1 MLPASSLAQP
11 PPPVSVDLGADDFS
25 TDPGRAADQR
35 ARKAGVY
42 DLRVRY
48 VTIDA
53 RWAKGVKLPLAAGDP
68 LTPQAISGALEA
80 LKQRIDDNQLHGYGL
95 RTKGELGILHIA
107 VEYDTSP
114 SPADPPD
121 GPRTVGVIFH
131 PYSVRFSLERV
142 GDNVL
147 PIPRS
152 PHPTFYDNVP
162 APLLALNP
170 SFGVFSDRAFGTAL
184 GGSVNADLLNLLSPA
199 RVDPA
204 GSTRRLEAHAQ
215 GLKAVDEPFYR
226 AAAGLLYRQ
235 QLGGPVAREL
245 SLRASYDGVD
255 EPLSQGEHTRTAALG
270 GAGLLLKIAPNARLS
285 LDTGFRWTDDRVD
298 ATAPELRTRT
308 RAKEQLNRVLLDA
321 VPPGI
326 DGFGRVAVWEDNG
339 WLDGGG
345 TYQRLAARLGYSK
358 EIAVRP
364 GQTIGLEMLAGAG
377 TSRGDVPA
385 HARFFG
391 GNSSTQFLYA
401 GASSPGLL
409 AMPSGPLIRSFGES
423 QAGFRLP
430 GGGVRG
436 GQSFWHANL
445 NVAIPL
451 PWWSRPLIPNE
462 ETDIE
467 DSQGRPVTIKQMMR
481 RQVDVTGPSMLGAT
495 LKSQGVPAAE
505 ATKRAQDVF
514 AEIRPA
520 THFMIDDAS
529 IYAIKP
535 LLMVDA
541 GGLVSPGGSASETW
555 LAAGAGIQVT
565 VVTAKFEA
573 GYVRTVS
580 GPTFGDRGN
589 VFVRLVFQNLF

>member
-1 MLPASSLAQP
+1 
-11 PPPVSVDLGADDFS
+11 
-25 TDPGRAADQR
+25 
-35 ARKAGVY
+35 
-42 DLRVRY
+42 
-48 VTIDA
+48 
-53 RWAKGVKLPLAAGDP
+53 
-68 LTPQAISGALEA
+68 
-80 LKQRIDDNQLHGYGL
+80 
-95 RTKGELGILHIA
+95 
-107 VEYDTSP
+107 
-114 SPADPPD
+114 
-121 GPRTVGVIFH
+121 
-131 PYSVRFSLERV
+131 
-142 GDNVL
+142 
-147 PIPRS
+147 
-152 PHPTFYDNVP
+152 
-162 APLLALNP
+162 
-170 SFGVFSDRAFGTAL
+170 
-184 GGSVNADLLNLLSPA
+184 
-199 RVDPA
+199 
-204 GSTRRLEAHAQ
+204 
-215 GLKAVDEPFYR
+215 
-226 AAAGLLYRQ
+226 
-235 QLGGPVAREL
+235 
-245 SLRASYDGVD
+245 
-255 EPLSQGEHTRTAALG
+255 
-270 GAGLLLKIAPNARLS
+270 
-285 LDTGFRWTDDRVD
+285 
-298 ATAPELRTRT
+298 
-308 RAKEQLNRVLLDA
+308 
-321 VPPGI
+321 
-326 DGFGRVAVWEDNG
+326 
-339 WLDGGG
+339 
-345 TYQRLAARLGYSK
+345 
-358 EIAVRP
+358 
-364 GQTIGLEMLAGAG
+364 MLAGAG

-409 AMPSGPLIRSFGES
+409 AMPSGPLIRSFGEG

-467 DSQGRPVTIKQMMR
+467 DSQGRPVTIKQMLR

-541 GGLVSPGGSASETW
+541 GGLVSAGGSASETW

-565 VVTAKFEA
+565 VVTARFEA